1 MARVVAKNPR
11 PRRGC
16 VPQDERLLVT
26 ALPCARLARLGALLL
41 VLGAAAA
48 RADEPAPATAS
59 PAPASERPML
69 LAAQYTF
76 IEQRQSTLE
85 SPYAASLSLHAD
97 GDRQATH
104 TFGFYGG
111 WALASWAQLYLD
123 TEKFMGAGASGATGL
138 GGLANGDVIRAG
150 IPGLKKQFYVARF
163 FARFML
169 PLPGAVSAVA
179 RAADQLPG
187 TEAVRRIELKVGQM
201 SAADDFDRNTYANSA
216 RTQFLNWSLWNNTAW
231 DFAANTRGY
240 TDGFVLG
247 YISPTWSL
255 RYGMYRMPLYAN
267 GQTMETLLRAREQ
280 NLELT
285 LSPVATGTTVRLLAY
300 RNTAR
305 MGDYAQALAIAAATD
320 TVPNVAADDSQ
331 GRHKSGYGANAEQP
345 LADDGDTGIFVR
357 LGWQDGRT
365 EDFAFTEVDRHASA
379 GGQLSGI
386 HWARGED
393 RLGVGLVLE
402 GLSDAH
408 RDYLAAGG
416 SGFLLGDGRLS
427 YAHEQILET
436 YYRAQWSWV
445 LGRVG
450 LRAQLTPDFQYI
462 QNPGFNRDRGPVR
475 FYALRVHLEY

>member
-1 MARVVAKNPR
+1 MRPGPARCCAIAALALCAQR
-11 PRRGC
+11 AHG
-16 VPQDERLLVT
+16 DDT
-26 ALPCARLARLGALLL
+26 APLA
-41 VLGAAAA
+41 
-48 RADEPAPATAS
+48 APA
-59 PAPASERPML
+59 PAPASDSPEL

-76 IEQRQSTLE
+76 IEQRQSALE
-85 SPYAASLSLHAD
+85 SPYQGALSLHPD
-97 GDRQATH
+97 GDRQGTH
-104 TFGFYGG
+104 TLGLYTG
-111 WALASWAQLYLD
+111 WAPASWAQLYFD
-123 TEKFMGAGASGATGL
+123 TEKFMGAGVSGGTGL
-138 GGLANGDVIRAG
+138 GGLTNGDVIRQG
-150 IPGLKKQFYVARF
+150 VPGLKKQFYVARF

-169 PLPGAVSAVA
+169 PLPGDVSSVA
-179 RAADQLPG
+179 RAQDQIAG
-187 TEAVRRIELKVGQM
+187 TEALRRIELKVGQM
-201 SAADDFDRNTYANSA
+201 SAVDDFDRNAYANSA

-240 TDGFVLG
+240 ADGVVVG
-247 YISPTWSL
+247 YVGPAWSV

-267 GQTMETLLRAREQ
+267 AQTMETLLRAREQ

-285 LSPVATGTTVRLLAY
+285 LSPAANGTIVRLLAY

-305 MGDYAQALAIAAATD
+305 MGDYRQALAIAAATD
-320 TVPNVAADDSQ
+320 TVPNVAANDSQ
-331 GRHKSGYGANAEQP
+331 GRQKTGYGLNLEQP
-345 LADDGDTGIFVR
+345 LADGGDTGVFMR
-357 LGWQDGRT
+357 LGWQDGKT

-416 SGFLLGDGRLS
+416 SGFLLGDGRLN

-436 YYRAQWSWV
+436 YYRAQWSWSCRGV
-445 LGRVG
+445 A

-462 QNPGFNRDRGPVR
+462 QNPGFNQDRGPVR
-475 FYALRVHLEY
+475 FYALRLHLEY